1 MKGSTADLI
10 PSKCVKKV
18 NFEFFA
24 GNPNHNTCVCVCA
37 CVRACVRACVHACVC
52 MLQLH
57 ACKCAIVIYVHVC
70 VFIIYMY
77 VYYVRVF
84 GFWRLK
90 RVLVAFIVPLFE
102 SASKKVLQTIYLG

>member
-1 MKGSTADLI
+1 M
-10 PSKCVKKV
+10 CVYHIHV
-18 NFEFFA
+18 CVFIIY
-24 GNPNHNTCVCVCA
+24 TCICVCVFIIYMYMCM
-37 CVRACVRACVHACVC
+37 CVYHIYMYMCVC
-52 MLQLH
+52 LSYT
-57 ACKCAIVIYVHVC
+57 CICVC